1 MPELPEV
8 EVSRMGIEP
17 HLSQQTI
24 TAVVVRDKRLRWPVP
39 DEIQRLVNQP
49 IVAIRRRA
57 KYLLID
63 TPEGSA
69 ILHLGMSGKL
79 RVVPIGTPPVKH
91 DHVDIEL
98 ASGQL
103 LRLNDPRRFGCVLFA
118 KQPEQHE
125 LLAQLGPEPLTEAF
139 DGRRLYKLSRDRKT
153 AIKTFIMDN
162 KTVVG
167 VGNIYANESLF
178 RAGIH
183 PQREAGKISLQR
195 YLKLAEQ
202 IKEVLAAAIKQGGT
216 TLKDFAQ
223 VDGNPGYFAQ
233 TLYVY
238 GRGSKPCFKC
248 ERPLK
253 EVKVG
258 QRTTVYCGH
267 CQR

>member
-17 HLSQQTI
+17 HLNQQTI
-24 TAVVVRDKRLRWPVP
+24 TAVIVRDKRLRWPIP
-39 DEIQRLVNQP
+39 DAIQQLVGQS
-49 IVAIRRRA
+49 IQAVRRRA

-63 TPEGSA
+63 TAAGTA

-79 RVVPIGTPPVKH
+79 RVVPIGTPAVKH

-98 ASGQL
+98 SNGQL
-103 LRLNDPRRFGCVLFA
+103 LRLNDPRRFGCLLFSN
-118 KQPEQHE
+118 QPEQHE
-125 LLAQLGPEPLTEAF
+125 LLASLGPEPLTEKF
-139 DGRRLYKLSRDRKT
+139 DGKCLYELSRQRKT
-153 AIKTFIMDN
+153 PIKTFIMDN
-162 KTVVG
+162 KIVVG

-195 YLKLAEQ
+195 YLKLADN

-238 GRGSKPCFKC
+238 GRGGKPCFQC
-248 ERPLK
+248 ERALK
-253 EVKVG
+253 EVKLG